1 MSTSPGRWGTT
12 DRTGLFTLKPH
23 THVKITHP
31 RHAYYGQTGTVVR
44 VEHPKVWVALPNGV
58 TAKCGHRSVEALP

>member
-1 MSTSPGRWGTT
+1 MVGTT

-31 RHAYYGQTGTVVR
+31 RHAHYLRTGSVVR
-44 VEHPKVWVALPNGV
+44 VQHPRVWVALPGGLV
-58 TAKCGHRSVEALP
+58 VAAGHRSVEVIPR